1 MNPRFEQIEM
11 RYKKR
16 LMFAS
21 ELHYIPGVIPSI
33 GNKNKLTSSREIE
46 KIISHDKICRGIPR
60 KFYHRLKFSLWAK
73 ISAWRAAFKKYSTFE
88 TNVSLYRKRFA
99 NSHENVGSN
108 SILTASFWKT
118 PPKFIL
124 HLPKMDLRIFYEK
137 SKEFI
142 STGSK
147 NFQKTTRKNNEI
159 LWNLRLHH

>member
-73 ISAWRAAFKKYSTFE
+73 ISAWRAAFEKYATFE
-88 TNVSLYRKRFA
+88 TNVSLPETFCQQPWKCWVKFHINSLVLKNTTEIYFA
-99 NSHENVGSN
+99 FTQNGFKDFLWEIQGIH
-108 SILTASFWKT
+108 IDWK
-118 PPKFIL
+118 
-124 HLPKMDLRIFYEK
+124 
-137 SKEFI
+137 
-142 STGSK
+142 
-147 NFQKTTRKNNEI
+147 
-159 LWNLRLHH
+159 